1 MNFSPAGSEMDQLV
15 AAVAVLVVTVAL
27 MVLGAYLAF
36 RPRRPRPAPPLAV
49 DAEPVVE
56 PPTQPVGPSW
66 GVGEVIGVFLLG
78 VAPAALLQHAAVA
91 DNQIIW
97 PSLIPIAVAYQSL
110 AWAALA
116 ILVIQRRGERPA
128 RIGWQ
133 AARPTAIAVT
143 GLLGIPTLF
152 AAMFAAAAVMVGL
165 LSLWM
170 PVQEAIARLAREEGL
185 QQALMPSGPLTAG
198 GAAALAVYIVLAPLG
213 EETLFR
219 GMLYTS
225 LRDRFGF
232 TAAAVVSSVC
242 FALLHLLPLHLL
254 ALLGVGLVLT
264 ILRERTGSLLAP
276 IIAHVGLNAITISI
290 WRLGIELPLS
300 G

>member
-1 MNFSPAGSEMDQLV
+1 
-15 AAVAVLVVTVAL
+15 
-27 MVLGAYLAF
+27 
-36 RPRRPRPAPPLAV
+36 
-49 DAEPVVE
+49 
-56 PPTQPVGPSW
+56 
-66 GVGEVIGVFLLG
+66 VGEVIGVFLLG

-276 IIAHVGLNAITISI
+276 IIAHIGLNAITISI